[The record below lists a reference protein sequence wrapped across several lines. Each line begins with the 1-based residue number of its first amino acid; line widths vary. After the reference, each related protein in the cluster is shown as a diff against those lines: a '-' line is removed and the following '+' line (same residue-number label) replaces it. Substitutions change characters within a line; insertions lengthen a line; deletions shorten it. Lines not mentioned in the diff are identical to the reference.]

1 MGNGLSVGVNYFGLK
16 VRYNFA
22 SIPTMPH
29 TSFKSENFDCC
40 LQEWHDVGHN
50 MQKSPMFFFIYCGRR
65 CFVYNISTFD
75 IIQKQDYKMA
85 LRKYR
90 KALRYLDVCWE
101 KEEIDEGESLL
112 GIVYFNDQLCMELIV
127 F

>member
-1 MGNGLSVGVNYFGLK
+1 VQFAKEPYVFPQFYFSVDAVMFSKISRFG
-16 VRYNFA
+16 
-22 SIPTMPH
+22 
-29 TSFKSENFDCC
+29 
-40 LQEWHDVGHN
+40 
-50 MQKSPMFFFIYCGRR
+50 
-65 CFVYNISTFD
+65 

-112 GIVYFNDQLCMELIV
+112 GII
-127 F
+127 